1 MVRQRKPVNFFII
14 IFFLVSCQ
22 QNSEG
27 DTSGVRFTVAHR
39 SAKNF
44 ALVVGSPNDLPGVT
58 RDVENVSKMIRESNL
73 GYELVTINYA
83 GKSQILAKTR
93 EIGSRITADSTVFFF
108 FAGHGA
114 DNGQLVSQGNSM
126 FTLKEVARSI
136 QSGSNLKTFKRFT
149 AVIDACHSGQ
159 SVNGTEAM
167 FLAGTPREFS
177 MEKFIS
183 GMVSGNSYGSG
194 EDEGLFNDNYSG
206 PDGSTSFGA
215 RPFEQGL
222 VVAAA
227 KASQYS
233 ADGGASIGGI
243 FTASLMSAIRS
254 NSSATL
260 SEILENARRITSI
273 RSSDQ
278 TPLWKAT
285 PESILNER
293 FNSGGLDSATS
304 MNKPEAASE
313 QASNNT
319 QSSAPQTQVDDQTV
333 PSAVQNNP
341 SGQPTGSDKGGP
353 DFLQF
358 LISILKR

>member
-1 MVRQRKPVNFFII
+1 MDRQPKIIPFFICTV
-14 IFFLVSCQ
+14 FLFSCQ
-22 QNSEG
+22 QST
-27 DTSGVRFTVAHR
+27 DRDASGVRFTVANR
-39 SAKNF
+39 SAKNI
-44 ALVVGSPNDLPGVT
+44 ALVVGSPNDLPGVS

-73 GYELVTINYA
+73 GYELITINYA
-83 GKSQILAKTR
+83 GKSQILGKAR
-93 EIGSRITADSTVFFF
+93 EIGGRISADSTVFFF

-114 DNGQLVSQGNSM
+114 DNGQLVSQGNGM
-126 FTLKEVARSI
+126 FTLKEVAGSI
-136 QSGSNLKTFKRFT
+136 KSGSNLKTFKRFT

-159 SVNGTEAM
+159 SVNGSEAM

-177 MEKFIS
+177 MDKFIS
-183 GMVSGNSYGSG
+183 GMVSGDSYGSG
-194 EDEGLFNDNYSG
+194 DDEGLFDANYG
-206 PDGSTSFGA
+206 GNEGSNGFGA

-222 VVAAA
+222 VIAAA

-260 SEILENARRITSI
+260 SEILENARRMTSI

-293 FNSGGLDSATS
+293 FNSGGSDSGAS
-304 MNKPEAASE
+304 IDKPDAVSE
-313 QASNNT
+313 QPSNNN
-319 QSSAPQTQVDDQTV
+319 QSSAPQTNVDGQTV
-333 PSAVQNNP
+333 PSNSANNS
-341 SGQPTGSDKGGP
+341 SGQTGGSDNGGP

-358 LISILKR
+358 LISILKK